1 MIMAISE
8 SRVRDRMEVEDIY
21 LVGFDAMER
30 KLADQEMLIAKNATV
45 IGEKEAVIG
54 EKDAM
59 IGEKDAVI
67 GEKDAV
73 IERAVKCL
81 VESGMSEEMARARIG
96 AAG

>member
-54 EKDAM
+54 EKDA
-59 IGEKDAVI
+59 
-67 GEKDAV
+67 V

-81 VESGMSEEMARARIG
+81 MESGMSEEMARARIG

>member
-54 EKDAM
+54 EKDAV

-67 GEKDAV
+67 G
-73 IERAVKCL
+73 RAVKCL
-81 VESGMSEEMARARIG
+81 MESGMSEEMARARIG

>member
-1 MIMAISE
+1 
-8 SRVRDRMEVEDIY
+8 MEVEDDY
-21 LVGFDAMER
+21 LEGFEAMER
-30 KLADQEMLIAKNATV
+30 KLADQETLIAKNSAV
-45 IGEKEAVIG
+45 IVEKEAV
-54 EKDAM
+54 

-81 VESGMSEEMARARIG
+81 MESGMSEEMARARIG

>member
-1 MIMAISE
+1 M
-8 SRVRDRMEVEDIY
+8 
-21 LVGFDAMER
+21 
-30 KLADQEMLIAKNATV
+30 
-45 IGEKEAVIG
+45 IGEKDAVIG
-54 EKDAM
+54 EKDAVIGEKDAV